1 MRKYGIENFTIEQ
14 IDEADNLEE
23 LGKLE
28 YKYIEQYNSRDPNIG
43 YNLSAGGE
51 TNQLDSNGRA
61 KLSLK
66 EVIQIREIYY
76 MGELRCKECWE
87 LYKTKISYS
96 AFQKIWEGT
105 TWKSI
110 MPEIYTNEMK
120 ILHSKQKS
128 NPGSKN
134 GNSIYSDKEVLII
147 RRYYANHSL
156 QETYNIYGNKSK
168 SIDGFRNI
176 IKRSYKHIP
185 IYNKKDKKWFLNN
198 NVIDIN
204 EYNPV
209 STISESGE

>member
-1 MRKYGIENFTIEQ
+1 
-14 IDEADNLEE
+14 
-23 LGKLE
+23 
-28 YKYIEQYNSRDPNIG
+28 
-43 YNLSAGGE
+43 
-51 TNQLDSNGRA
+51 
-61 KLSLK
+61 
-66 EVIQIREIYY
+66 
-76 MGELRCKECWE
+76 
-87 LYKTKISYS
+87 
-96 AFQKIWEGT
+96 
-105 TWKSI
+105 

-134 GNSIYSDKEVLII
+134 GNSIYSDKEVLTI
-147 RRYYANHSL
+147 RRSYANRSL
-156 QETYNIYGNKSK
+156 QETYNISGNKSK

-176 IKRSYKHIP
+176 IKRSYKPIP

>member
-87 LYKTKISYS
+87 LYKTKISY
-96 AFQKIWEGT
+96 
-105 TWKSI
+105 
-110 MPEIYTNEMK
+110 
-120 ILHSKQKS
+120 
-128 NPGSKN
+128 
-134 GNSIYSDKEVLII
+134 
-147 RRYYANHSL
+147 
-156 QETYNIYGNKSK
+156 
-168 SIDGFRNI
+168 
-176 IKRSYKHIP
+176 
-185 IYNKKDKKWFLNN
+185 
-198 NVIDIN
+198 
-204 EYNPV
+204 
-209 STISESGE
+209 

>member
-134 GNSIYSDKEVLII
+134 GNSIYSDKEVLTI

-204 EYNPV
+204 EY
-209 STISESGE
+209 TIVTRSSESGE